1 MYRRLFYCILLVES
15 ECVSK
20 CVFCIEKH
28 RFMSKNTYS
37 LFCLYEI
44 NDYICI
50 NPMKI
55 DDMNQQYLHILLAG
69 IIILLTGSMGSE
81 CRIY

>member
-1 MYRRLFYCILLVES
+1 
-15 ECVSK
+15 
-20 CVFCIEKH
+20 
-28 RFMSKNTYS
+28 MSKNTYS
-37 LFCLYEI
+37 LFCLYKI